1 MSMDETK
8 LAELQKEW
16 DRILVSSFYNYPY
29 AKITMTVAIFRS
41 QHQDLSL
48 EEFNLL
54 KRVPK
59 NMHHFHVTVQRYV
72 CAFLPK
78 VAATLWKYN
87 IDYLD
92 KLAEAVTKLNS
103 DCREKPVDEF
113 TQQQEVSELR
123 KAKYDSKTATLKRV
137 SLRRRNAIHGR
148 NNQWHVTK

>member
-1 MSMDETK
+1 MDKEK

-16 DRILVSSFYNYPY
+16 DRFLVSSFYEYPY
-29 AKITMTVAIFRS
+29 AKIVMTAAMFRKE
-41 QHQDLSL
+41 QQDLSL
-48 EEFNLL
+48 EDFNHL

-78 VAATLWKYN
+78 IAATLWKYN

-92 KLAEAVTKLNS
+92 KLAEAITKLNS

-113 TQQQEVSELR
+113 TREQEVLELR
-123 KAKYDSKTATLKRV
+123 RSTYDSKTATLKRA
-137 SLRRRNAIHGR
+137 SLRKRKEMHGR

>member
-78 VAATLWKYN
+78 V
-87 IDYLD
+87 
-92 KLAEAVTKLNS
+92 VTKLNS

>member
-1 MSMDETK
+1 MDETK

-16 DRILVSSFYNYPY
+16 DRFLVASFYEYPY
-29 AKITMTVAIFRS
+29 AKITMTAALFRKE
-41 QHQDLSL
+41 HQGLSL
-48 EEFNLL
+48 EDFNRL

-78 VAATLWKYN
+78 IAATLWKYN

-113 TQQQEVSELR
+113 TQSQEVLELR
-123 KAKYDSKTATLKRV
+123 KSLHNSKVATLKRV
-137 SLRRRNAIHGR
+137 SLRKRKEIHGR